1 MKKDLGIK
9 PFLFPMPVA
18 LIATYNEDGS
28 VDVMNMAWGTLVDHN
43 MVFCC
48 LDESHLTSKNLKDG
62 REFTISIATKEHAKE
77 ADFVGIV
84 SGNKDPEK
92 FLHSGLHASK
102 SKNVNAPVLEE
113 YPLCLE
119 CKLHALRK
127 DEDDN
132 FFAYGEIVNVLANE
146 EILDEK
152 GNVDLSKFNP
162 ILFSQID
169 SSYYSVGEKVGGA
182 WKIGIPLI
190 KK

>member
-1 MKKDLGIK
+1 MKKDLGVK
-9 PFLFPMPVA
+9 SFLFPMPVA
-18 LIATYNEDGS
+18 LIATYNEDGN
-28 VDVMNMAWGTLVDHN
+28 VDVMNMAWGTLVDNN
-43 MVFCC
+43 MVLCC

-62 REFTISIATKEHAKE
+62 KDFTIAIATKERAVE

-92 FLHSGLHASK
+92 FAHSGLHASK
-102 SKNVNAPVLEE
+102 SKHVNAPVLDE

-132 FFAYGEIVNVLANE
+132 FLAYGEIVNVLADE
-146 EILDEK
+146 SILNEK

-162 ILFSQID
+162 LLFSSID

-182 WKIGIPLI
+182 WKIGVPLI

>member
-1 MKKDLGIK
+1 MKKDLGVK
-9 PFLFPMPVA
+9 SFLFPMPVA
-18 LIATYNEDGS
+18 LIATYNEDGN
-28 VDVMNMAWGTLVDHN
+28 VDVMNMAWGTLVDNN
-43 MVFCC
+43 MVLCC

-62 REFTISIATKEHAKE
+62 KDFTIAIATKEHVVE

-84 SGNKDPEK
+84 SGNNDPEK
-92 FLHSGLHASK
+92 FAHSGLHASK
-102 SKNVNAPVLEE
+102 SKHVNAPVLDE

-132 FFAYGEIVNVLANE
+132 FLAYGEIVNVLADE
-146 EILDEK
+146 SILNEK
-152 GNVDLSKFNP
+152 GNVDLSKFKP
-162 ILFSQID
+162 LLFSSID

-182 WKIGIPLI
+182 WKIGVPLI